1 MARRGIAVIQSAVDK
16 ELAFRVQKLQA
27 LCDKW
32 ADKKEDRK
40 DRSRQVRAEKLL
52 KLMCKGE
59 K

>member
-1 MARRGIAVIQSAVDK
+1 MIQNIVDK

-32 ADKKEDRK
+32 ADKKEDQK

-52 KLMCKGE
+52 NLMCKGE